1 MNIVD
6 EDLEKIRQKKKDEL
20 LNKDG
25 GSDNPDT
32 PIKVSDSDFSQIIK
46 KYSPVVIDCW
56 AEWCG
61 PCRMIG
67 PIIESLAKDYAGKIV
82 FGKLNVDE
90 NQKTAMQYNIM
101 SIPTLLVFK
110 DGKLVDQIVGA
121 MPKDQLEPIIA
132 KHIT

>member
-1 MNIVD
+1 MD
-6 EDLEKIRQKKKDEL
+6 EELEKIREKKMKDMLDKDEES
-20 LNKDG
+20 N
-25 GSDNPDT
+25 SDWPSE
-32 PIKVSDSDFSQIIK
+32 PVKVSDSDFSEIIQ
-46 KYSPVVIDCW
+46 KYPLIIVDCW

-67 PIIESLAKDYAGKIV
+67 PVVDALAKDYAGKIV

-90 NQKTAMQYNIM
+90 NQKTAMEYKIM

-121 MPKDQLEPIIA
+121 MPKEQLEPKIT
-132 KHIT
+132 KHL

>member
-1 MNIVD
+1 MD
-6 EDLEKIRQKKKDEL
+6 EELEKIREKKMKDMLDKDEES
-20 LNKDG
+20 N
-25 GSDNPDT
+25 SDWPSA
-32 PIKVSDSDFSQIIK
+32 PVKVSDSDFSEIIQ
-46 KYSPVVIDCW
+46 KYPLIIVDCW

-67 PIIESLAKDYAGKIV
+67 PVVDALAKDYAGKIV

-90 NQKTAMQYNIM
+90 NQKTAMEYKIM

-121 MPKDQLEPIIA
+121 MPKEQLEPKIT
-132 KHIT
+132 KHL